1 MQTQLEQNDPK
12 APYEKNLNASK
23 IRENSK
29 LRLRKDKLALIQKE
43 RRFQTF
49 KESTINDDKYK
60 INPQEI
66 ESLIDSSFLS
76 TYNLSQNKIEF
87 LLQLLSSQSSP
98 QNSSNINYNKFI
110 ACQLSLFSSTLKND
124 DISFLNTVDSIFTL
138 SSVTNIISMLCQ
150 NNQEPPIIY
159 EVSKALTELTNFSRA
174 ITFNCSVEQNISR
187 IFQLLVFQTNNYPIA
202 KNLLKLISNCLSE
215 PESFGNVIQNT
226 KIMTYTVEGIVE
238 AGKAGAPL
246 VFIETLFWSLNI
258 MINEQTISLLKNEI
272 FRILPHIQKYLINDI
287 NSTLFLEALN
297 LVSKFVLFLEKTDVE
312 KDDVLH
318 NSQIIDLI
326 SKYIDIKTD
335 DSVIHKIFD
344 IYTSMT
350 YLDDDFIEEIVEH
363 RNILSNVELFLDQ
376 LVLNPIQKKQIN
388 IIINSLA
395 MFLFNLFTSNDVG
408 RYICQ
413 KTTIIKNLIVIFSN
427 RLVCREVIDTV
438 VDTFYE
444 LTKSMISK
452 ILVELICIDFPKI
465 VLVDGLNDMS
475 GGEKRMLNLLHIV
488 NTFLTFGEGKLSN
501 GKNFVKPYFDQIG
514 IRNILEK
521 MSGQTNINKVVSEQ
535 AERIYDT
542 FFKFNN

>member
-1 MQTQLEQNDPK
+1 M
-12 APYEKNLNASK
+12 
-23 IRENSK
+23 
-29 LRLRKDKLALIQKE
+29 
-43 RRFQTF
+43 
-49 KESTINDDKYK
+49 
-60 INPQEI
+60 
-66 ESLIDSSFLS
+66 
-76 TYNLSQNKIEF
+76 
-87 LLQLLSSQSSP
+87 
-98 QNSSNINYNKFI
+98 SNINYNKFI

-150 NNQEPPIIY
+150 NNQEPTIIY
-159 EVSKALTELTNFSRA
+159 EVSKALTELTNFSRE

-215 PESFGNVIQNT
+215 PESFGNVIKST
-226 KIMTYTVEGIVE
+226 KIMTYTIEGIVE

-258 MINEQTISLLKNEI
+258 MINEKTISLLKNEI

-312 KDDVLH
+312 KDDELH

-335 DSVIHKIFD
+335 DSVIHKTFD

-395 MFLFNLFTSNDVG
+395 MFLFYLFTSNNVG
-408 RYICQ
+408 RYICHK
-413 KTTIIKNLIVIFSN
+413 KTILKNLIFIF
-427 RLVCREVIDTV
+427 
-438 VDTFYE
+438 
-444 LTKSMISK
+444 
-452 ILVELICIDFPKI
+452 
-465 VLVDGLNDMS
+465 
-475 GGEKRMLNLLHIV
+475 
-488 NTFLTFGEGKLSN
+488 
-501 GKNFVKPYFDQIG
+501 
-514 IRNILEK
+514 
-521 MSGQTNINKVVSEQ
+521 
-535 AERIYDT
+535 
-542 FFKFNN
+542 

>member
-312 KDDVLH
+312 KDDELH

-326 SKYIDIKTD
+326 SKYIDIQTD

-363 RNILSNVELFLDQ
+363 RNILSNVELFLDR

-395 MFLFNLFTSNDVG
+395 MFLFNLFTANDVG

-413 KTTIIKNLIVIFSN
+413 RTTIVKNLIVIFSN

>member
-43 RRFQTF
+43 RRYQTF

-87 LLQLLSSQSSP
+87 LLQLLSSQSSQ
-98 QNSSNINYNKFI
+98 QNMSNINYNKFI

-150 NNQEPPIIY
+150 NNQEPTIIY

-215 PESFGNVIQNT
+215 PESFGNVIKST
-226 KIMTYTVEGIVE
+226 KIMTYTIEGIVE

-246 VFIETLFWSLNI
+246 VFIETLFWSLNT

-312 KDDVLH
+312 KDDELH

-413 KTTIIKNLIVIFSN
+413 KTTIVKNLIVIFSN

-444 LTKSMISK
+444 LTKSMVSK

>member
-312 KDDVLH
+312 KDDELH

-413 KTTIIKNLIVIFSN
+413 KTTIVKNLIVIFSN